1 MRRRFAAVFS
11 GGGCV
16 CVCVRGGGG
25 GGSGGSGPSD
35 KRGGV
40 HPVHEKTGGQ
50 FQKKIFRPQFGLKIS
65 GGRGGWRY
73 PGPSPGS
80 ATGGCYNRQFMVVN

>member
-1 MRRRFAAVFS
+1 MYVLFTGGRAYS

-16 CVCVRGGGG
+16 CVCVGGE

-40 HPVHEKTGGQ
+40 HPVHEKTEGQ

-65 GGRGGWRY
+65 GGGGGRGAGDTRA
-73 PGPSPGS
+73 PLLGPPLGDVITGS
-80 ATGGCYNRQFMVVN
+80 SR